1 MPSSSAAALSHPSD
15 SPLPFPDIRI
25 KIGEPL
31 PEATYD
37 NLPQLMN
44 AYVSHSYN
52 RGYGVVL
59 GYKGNWVI
67 EQYTGVTDLASH
79 EIERTKISIQAES
92 VQILALG
99 AAIARSRLRL
109 RRSLEVV
116 GEAES

>member
-1 MPSSSAAALSHPSD
+1 LYQYAFLICRCLKPSLK
-15 SPLPFPDIRI
+15 FPDIRI

-59 GYKGNWVI
+59 GYKGKANKLGNRTIYWW
-67 EQYTGVTDLASH
+67 ASR
-79 EIERTKISIQAES
+79 EIERTKVSIQVES

-109 RRSLEVV
+109 RSSLEVV